1 MFNECFRIPVMT
13 PVPED
18 TILIKVW
25 DWNFMSADELL
36 AVVRHSN
43 VLLHKVSVV
52 EKG

>member
-1 MFNECFRIPVMT
+1 MT

-36 AVVRHSN
+36 AVVR
-43 VLLHKVSVV
+43 LP
-52 EKG
+52 